1 MNRTLYIVATPIGN
15 LDDFSPRGV
24 ETLKN
29 ADLILSEDTRVTK
42 KLLSRFKIST
52 PLVSYHQHSLR
63 NNADR
68 IIKIILDH
76 KTIALV
82 TDAGTPGISDPG
94 NELLDYLYSLLIPDL
109 KIFPIPGPS
118 ALTAAISVC
127 GFDMSRYTYIGF
139 IPKKRKEKLI
149 QELKNSNHPFIY
161 FDSPHRLEK
170 NLEFI
175 EKHFGS
181 KTRVFIAREIT
192 KMYEEYLRGDIE
204 TMRQQLLTLNPKGEV
219 VVIVENK

>member
-1 MNRTLYIVATPIGN
+1 M
-15 LDDFSPRGV
+15 
-24 ETLKN
+24 
-29 ADLILSEDTRVTK
+29 
-42 KLLSRFKIST
+42 
-52 PLVSYHQHSLR
+52 
-63 NNADR
+63 
-68 IIKIILDH
+68 
-76 KTIALV
+76 
-82 TDAGTPGISDPG
+82 PGEI
-94 NELLDYLYSLLIPDL
+94 
-109 KIFPIPGPS
+109 
-118 ALTAAISVC
+118 
-127 GFDMSRYTYIGF
+127 
-139 IPKKRKEKLI
+139 KEKLI